1 MIVIALVAFSPM
13 IVAVEITPVVIIT
26 LKTVIAFPLNTIS

>member
-13 IVAVEITPVVIIT
+13 IVTVEITPVIKIT
-26 LKTVIAFPLNTIS
+26 LKTVIAFPMNIIS